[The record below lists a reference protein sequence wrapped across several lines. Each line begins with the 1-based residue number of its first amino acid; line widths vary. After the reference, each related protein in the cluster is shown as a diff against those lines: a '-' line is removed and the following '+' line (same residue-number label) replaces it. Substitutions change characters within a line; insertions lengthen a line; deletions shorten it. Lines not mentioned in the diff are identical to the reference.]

1 MRSFLSSFF
10 IVFLAMMNM
19 DQTQGLTGIVNR
31 VQNSSIWGQGRVT
44 NKSSRQ
50 NSLFPVQ
57 VAMAKHVSAEESS
70 SIPNLPL
77 TAKSSF
83 DAESYRQEMTDLVY
97 QRNMQ
102 RMLNP

>member
-1 MRSFLSSFF
+1 
-10 IVFLAMMNM
+10 MMNM

-57 VAMAKHVSAEESS
+57 VAMAKQVSAEETESS

-83 DAESYRQEMTDLVY
+83 DVTSYRQEMTDLVY
-97 QRNMQ
+97 QRNLQ
-102 RMLNP
+102 RMFNDWVYKHKQKQ